1 MAQLNFHVPEAL
13 LSRIDASKPEYLDRK
28 GFLCLLIEQSL
39 DKGFTLGKPS
49 AAQAAEPGRGEG
61 FTSKAV
67 SSSSSSSL
75 KEKRDKSKNKAAK
88 YIFSVP
94 PSLDAVKD
102 KLIEFW
108 RDYKDGK
115 KTRAAG
121 GMLITGCQ
129 AILDK
134 YGLSVLQEQIDL
146 ACANNWQSITLKG
159 YEQFGLVS
167 KKGYTAAEPQHK
179 HPAYRDAADVLA
191 ESDRIAQQNLEHLRR
206 KQEESEPATGPLA
219 DLF

>member
-75 KEKRDKSKNKAAK
+75 NTSNKERKVRSSKVKRTKGT
-88 YIFSVP
+88 P
-94 PSLDAVKD
+94 
-102 KLIEFW
+102 EF
-108 RDYKDGK
+108 
-115 KTRAAG
+115 
-121 GMLITGCQ
+121 
-129 AILDK
+129 
-134 YGLSVLQEQIDL
+134 
-146 ACANNWQSITLKG
+146 
-159 YEQFGLVS
+159 EQFWVVYQSCPKKANAQSKFKAWECWEQLVPEVDAQDLIS
-167 KKGYTAAEPQHK
+167 AAQKAVDEVKALDRANEFCAPLPDAFRWLRDERYLVLLEAHT
-179 HPAYRDAADVLA
+179 PAQTQTVYL
-191 ESDRIAQQNLEHLRR
+191 
-206 KQEESEPATGPLA
+206 
-219 DLF
+219 